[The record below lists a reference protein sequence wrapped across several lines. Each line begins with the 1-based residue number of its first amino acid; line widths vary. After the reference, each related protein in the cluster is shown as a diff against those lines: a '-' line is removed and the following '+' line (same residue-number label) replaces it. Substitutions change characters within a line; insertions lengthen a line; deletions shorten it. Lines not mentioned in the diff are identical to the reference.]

1 MKVDN
6 QREMKNVYKE
16 LDNVKAE
23 IERLKAE
30 LRVEKELSETLK
42 KSHCEL
48 LIKFQE
54 AKKEVEKQTREL
66 NVKLEEISQ
75 VRQVSETLQ
84 SCLHE
89 KESSLR
95 HLSSLHEKLRADR
108 ELKLKKLEGEN
119 KELAFAFDEVSE
131 RNKELEQN
139 ACASSRE
146 IEGLKRRLLTT
157 ERKCIEAEEKAK
169 AAKDLR
175 QRDDTIMNLEE
186 ENRNAQDQLKWK
198 KEQFKH
204 LEEAHRKLQDQ
215 FKLNNEEWERG
226 KSALLEEI
234 SLLQTSLDSKT
245 RILEDVQKRLE
256 MCNQALAHEETRR
269 KFVEVEVSEYKSRY
283 EHVFSQC
290 QQERSKFE
298 SLTVQRDEE
307 IAKLRN
313 SLGTKHTS
321 AKEMEI
327 RIAHLEQENQEIR
340 ESLKELQESHIR
352 NPGVTSLTKLR
363 NKLRGLEQVH
373 SNCSRN
379 LKAKESEW
387 SSQIEKMKGDI
398 SGYNSELKGKEKQIQ
413 ETQLELERCHSMIEV
428 LSEEI
433 SIVFTIFKSEFLEA
447 FSKKSDP
454 KAEVELCD
462 KMDDKISVLATQLEM
477 KDCELRNV
485 LLELE
490 HGHEQ
495 VEILMKKVRSLELTE
510 QRQNNME
517 EELQQ
522 HKKMLEESS
531 VHQLYLKD
539 QFLLMEGEKQDIS
552 KTLEKVNLELA
563 EKICEVSQLEDELK
577 SWKSSAGSLKICCE
591 ENREQCRLIENS
603 ILVRTENE
611 ETLKHGR
618 KSLIVISEEKN
629 NKIEVLQQQIVL
641 LAAAVAAKS
650 EEVEACTQD
659 KENLIQNAK
668 DNESCIEDLHKD
680 FVWLEQECI
689 IREMEATILARFDAE
704 KCAEQDN
711 ERLFKVVDEKDQNI
725 KSLEVY
731 AASLEQDLT
740 SVLTSSFSEVVEN
753 LVTIDVLTEAL
764 KKAKHMSELQIED
777 RNKKIVDL
785 EKEVTGSR
793 QRLIH
798 QEEPLFHLK
807 QQVEKL
813 EALLEA
819 KKLETN
825 KLMVEQRSSESI
837 VKQLEFEKTIFLQD
851 TRKLS
856 KEREHILVHLEE
868 FCDRIGELTYEDTG
882 MMDVLETMLHGFKEE
897 VGPPMGLT
905 VNNSLYDSTQENESS
920 TISASPR
927 KLEASSAGRLPLKET
942 NHRQLS

>member
-1 MKVDN
+1 M
-6 QREMKNVYKE
+6 ENVYKE

-23 IERLKAE
+23 MERLKAE
-30 LRVEKELSETLK
+30 LRVEKAISDTLK
-42 KSHCEL
+42 KSHSEQ
-48 LIKFQE
+48 LIKFQQ
-54 AKKEVEKQTREL
+54 AKREVEKQAQEL
-66 NVKLEEISQ
+66 NLKLDEISQ
-75 VRQVSETLQ
+75 VRKVSETLQ

-131 RNKELEQN
+131 KNKQLEQN

-157 ERKCIEAEEKAK
+157 ESKCYEAEQKAQ

-175 QRDDTIMNLEE
+175 QRDDIIMNLEE

-204 LEEAHRKLQDQ
+204 LEEAHRRLQDQ
-215 FKLNNEEWERG
+215 FKLNKDEWERG

-245 RILEDVQKRLE
+245 RILKDVQKRLE
-256 MCNQALAHEETRR
+256 MCNQALAREESMR
-269 KFVEVEVSEYKSRY
+269 KFLEVEISEFKSRY
-283 EHVFSQC
+283 EDVFAQC

-313 SLGTKHTS
+313 SIGTRDTS
-321 AKEMEI
+321 TKEMEI
-327 RIAHLEQENQEIR
+327 RIAHLEQENQELR
-340 ESLKELQESHIR
+340 ESLKELQESQIR
-352 NPGVTSLTKLR
+352 NAGATSLTKLR
-363 NKLRGLEQVH
+363 NKLRGLEQAH

-387 SSQIEKMKGDI
+387 SSQIEKMKGVLN
-398 SGYNSELKGKEKQIQ
+398 GYNSELKGKEKQIQ
-413 ETQLELERCHSMIEV
+413 ETELELESCHSMIEV

-433 SIVFTIFKSEFLEA
+433 SIILTIFKSEFLEA

-454 KAEVELCD
+454 KAEVELCGE
-462 KMDDKISVLATQLEM
+462 MDNKISVLTAQLEM
-477 KDCELRNV
+477 KDCDFRKV
-485 LLELE
+485 LLDLE
-490 HGHEQ
+490 QEHEQ
-495 VEILMKKVRSLELTE
+495 VEILMKRVRSLELTE

-517 EELQQ
+517 EELKQ
-522 HKKMLEESS
+522 HKNMLEELS

-552 KTLEKVNLELA
+552 ETLEKVNLELA
-563 EKICEVSQLEDELK
+563 EKICEISRLEDELK
-577 SWKSSAGSLKICCE
+577 SWKSSAESLKICCE
-591 ENREQCRLIENS
+591 ENQEKCRQIEDS
-603 ILVRTENE
+603 IPVQTKNE
-611 ETLKHGR
+611 EILKNER
-618 KSLIVISEEKN
+618 ESLISIIKEKN
-629 NKIEVLQQQIVL
+629 NTLDVLQQQIVL
-641 LAAAVAAKS
+641 LAAAVAAKN

-668 DNESCIEDLHKD
+668 DKDSCIENLHKD
-680 FVWLEQECI
+680 ISQLEQECI
-689 IREMEATILARFDAE
+689 RREMEATILARFDAE
-704 KCAEQDN
+704 KCVGRDK
-711 ERLFKVVDEKDQNI
+711 ERLFKVISEKDQNI
-725 KSLEVY
+725 QSLEVY
-731 AASLEQDLT
+731 AVSLEQDLT
-740 SVLTSSFSEVVEN
+740 TVLTSSFAEVVEN

-764 KKAKHMSELQIED
+764 KKAKHMSELQIEH
-777 RNKKIVDL
+777 RNKRIVDL

-798 QEEPLFHLK
+798 QEEALFHLK
-807 QQVEKL
+807 QQVEEL

-825 KLMVEQRSSESI
+825 KVMVEQRISEGI
-837 VKQLEFEKTIFLQD
+837 VKQLEYEKAILLQD
-851 TRKLS
+851 TTKLS
-856 KEREHILVHLEE
+856 KERGNIFVHLEE
-868 FCDRIGELTYEDTG
+868 FCDRIGELTYEDTR
-882 MMDVLETMLHGFKEE
+882 MMDVLETMLQGFKEE
-897 VGPPMGLT
+897 VGPPVGLT
-905 VNNSLYDSTQENESS
+905 VDNLLYDSTQENEST
-920 TISASPR
+920 TISASAR
-927 KLEASSAGRLPLKET
+927 KIEASAGRLPLKEM
-942 NHRQLS
+942 NLR